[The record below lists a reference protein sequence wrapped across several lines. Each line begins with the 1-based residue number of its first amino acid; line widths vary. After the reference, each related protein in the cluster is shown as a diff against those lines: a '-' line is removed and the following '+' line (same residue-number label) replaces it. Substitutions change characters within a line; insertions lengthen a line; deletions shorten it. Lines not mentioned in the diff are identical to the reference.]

1 MKRKI
6 LTLLSVT
13 TALALSSVCVMAQTT
28 NEQTSEQTT
37 EQTSAASGQ
46 NEDREFD
53 KNILMGTVLSCNDGT
68 ITIQTSPGR
77 RGGGRFEK
85 PSNEEAADEDL
96 KAPPQTDD
104 EKPYLEP
111 ETDQDQLTQTPP
123 EKPEDGQKPQ
133 GDEKTVIINDST
145 TIYTQEGDTQTQ
157 AQLSD
162 ISEGMMIKVE
172 MTEDSDMQNEQVTA
186 QSVTVSERKER
197 PENQEGTHTDNQ
209 TDQTITD
216 TEEE

>member
-28 NEQTSEQTT
+28 SEQTT
-37 EQTSAASGQ
+37 EQTSVASDQ
-46 NEDREFD
+46 NGDREFD
-53 KNILMGTVLSCNDGT
+53 KNILMGTVLSCDDGT

-77 RGGGRFEK
+77 RGGRQFEK
-85 PSNEEAADEDL
+85 PSNEESADENL
-96 KAPPQTDD
+96 KTPPQTDD
-104 EKPYLEP
+104 EIPDLEP
-111 ETDQDQLTQTPP
+111 ETGQDQLTQTPP
-123 EKPEDGQKPQ
+123 EKPEDGQEPQ
-133 GDEKTVIINDST
+133 AEEKTVLINDST

-172 MTEDSDMQNEQVTA
+172 MTDDSDMQSEQVTA

>member
-6 LTLLSVT
+6 LTLLSLT

-28 NEQTSEQTT
+28 SEQTT
-37 EQTSAASGQ
+37 EQTSVASDQ
-46 NEDREFD
+46 NGDREFD
-53 KNILMGTVLSCNDGT
+53 KNILMGTVLSYDDET

-77 RGGGRFEK
+77 RGCRQFEK
-85 PSNEEAADEDL
+85 LSNEESADENL
-96 KAPPQTDD
+96 KTPPQTDD
-104 EKPYLEP
+104 EIPDLEP
-111 ETDQDQLTQTPP
+111 ETGQDQLTQTPP
-123 EKPEDGQKPQ
+123 EKPEDGQEPQ
-133 GDEKTVIINDST
+133 AEEKTVLITDST

-172 MTEDSDMQNEQVTA
+172 ITDDSDMQSEQVTA

-209 TDQTITD
+209 IDQTITD

>member
-28 NEQTSEQTT
+28 SEQTT
-37 EQTSAASGQ
+37 EQTSVASDQ
-46 NEDREFD
+46 NGDREFD
-53 KNILMGTVLSCNDGT
+53 KNILMGTVLSYDDET

-77 RGGGRFEK
+77 RGGRQFEK
-85 PSNEEAADEDL
+85 LSNEESADENL

-104 EKPYLEP
+104 EIPDLEP
-111 ETDQDQLTQTPP
+111 ETGQDQLTQTPP
-123 EKPEDGQKPQ
+123 EKPDNGQEPK
-133 GDEKTVIINDST
+133 GEEKTVLITDST
-145 TIYTQEGDTQTQ
+145 LIYTQEDGTQTQ

-162 ISEGMMIKVE
+162 ISEGMMIKVK
-172 MTEDSDMQNEQVTA
+172 MAEDSDMQSSQVTA
-186 QSVTVSERKER
+186 QSITVSERKER
-197 PENQEGTHTDNQ
+197 PEKQSDTQTNSQENQSSV
-209 TDQTITD
+209 D

>member
-28 NEQTSEQTT
+28 SEQTT
-37 EQTSAASGQ
+37 EQTSVASDQ
-46 NEDREFD
+46 NGDREFD
-53 KNILMGTVLSCNDGT
+53 KNTLMGTVLSCNDET

-77 RGGGRFEK
+77 RGGRQLQNQSSEDNA
-85 PSNEEAADEDL
+85 SEDL
-96 KAPPQTDD
+96 KAQTQT
-104 EKPYLEP
+104 ES
-111 ETDQDQLTQTPP
+111 ETTETGQDQLTQTLP
-123 EKPEDGQKPQ
+123 EKPDNGQEPK
-133 GDEKTVIINDST
+133 GEEKTVLITDST
-145 TIYTQEGDTQTQ
+145 LIYTQEDGTQTQ

-162 ISEGMMIKVE
+162 ISEGMMIKVK
-172 MTEDSDMQNEQVTA
+172 MAEDSDMQSEQVTA

>member
-28 NEQTSEQTT
+28 SEQTT
-37 EQTSAASGQ
+37 EQTSVASDQ
-46 NEDREFD
+46 NGDREFD
-53 KNILMGTVLSCNDGT
+53 KNILMGTVLSYDDET

-77 RGGGRFEK
+77 RGGRQFEK
-85 PSNEEAADEDL
+85 LSNEESADENL
-96 KAPPQTDD
+96 KTPPQTDD
-104 EKPYLEP
+104 EIPDLEP
-111 ETDQDQLTQTPP
+111 ETGQDQLTQTPP
-123 EKPEDGQKPQ
+123 EKPEDGQEPQ
-133 GDEKTVIINDST
+133 AEEKTVLINDST

-172 MTEDSDMQNEQVTA
+172 MTDDSDMQSEQVTA

>member
-6 LTLLSVT
+6 LTLLFAAATVLS
-13 TALALSSVCVMAQTT
+13 LSSVSVMAQTT
-28 NEQTSEQTT
+28 SEQTSEQTLV
-37 EQTSAASGQ
+37 SSDQ
-46 NEDREFD
+46 NENREFD
-53 KNILMGTVLSCNDGT
+53 KNTLMGTVLSCNDET

-77 RGGGRFEK
+77 RGGRQLQNQSSEDNA
-85 PSNEEAADEDL
+85 SEDL
-96 KAPPQTDD
+96 KAQTQT
-104 EKPYLEP
+104 ES
-111 ETDQDQLTQTPP
+111 ETTETGQDQLTQTLP
-123 EKPEDGQKPQ
+123 EKPDNGQEPK
-133 GDEKTVIINDST
+133 GEEKTVLITDST
-145 TIYTQEGDTQTQ
+145 LIYTQEDGTQTQ

-162 ISEGMMIKVE
+162 ISEGMMIKVK
-172 MTEDSDMQNEQVTA
+172 MAEDSDMQSEQVTA

>member
-53 KNILMGTVLSCNDGT
+53 KNILMGTVLSCDDGT

-77 RGGGRFEK
+77 RGGRQFEK
-85 PSNEEAADEDL
+85 LSNEEAADEDL

-111 ETDQDQLTQTPP
+111 ETNQDQLTQTPP

-209 TDQTITD
+209 IDQTITD

>member
-28 NEQTSEQTT
+28 SEQTT
-37 EQTSAASGQ
+37 EQTSAASDQ
-46 NEDREFD
+46 NGDREFD
-53 KNILMGTVLSCNDGT
+53 KNILMGTVLSCNDET

-77 RGGGRFEK
+77 RGGRQFEK
-85 PSNEEAADEDL
+85 LSDEESADENL
-96 KAPPQTDD
+96 KTPPQTDD
-104 EKPYLEP
+104 EIPDLEP
-111 ETDQDQLTQTPP
+111 ETSQDQLTQTPP

-197 PENQEGTHTDNQ
+197 PENQEGTQTDNQ
-209 TDQTITD
+209 TEQTITD

>member
-6 LTLLSVT
+6 LTLLFAAATVLS
-13 TALALSSVCVMAQTT
+13 LSSVSVMAQTT
-28 NEQTSEQTT
+28 SEQTSEQTPV
-37 EQTSAASGQ
+37 SSGQ
-46 NEDREFD
+46 NENKEFD
-53 KNILMGTVLSCNDGT
+53 KNILMGTVLSCDDET
-68 ITIQTSPGR
+68 ITIQTSSGR
-77 RGGGRFEK
+77 RGGGQLQTQSGEDNA
-85 PSNEEAADEDL
+85 SEDL
-96 KAPPQTDD
+96 KAPPQT
-104 EKPYLEP
+104 ESETT
-111 ETDQDQLTQTPP
+111 ETDQDQLAQTSP
-123 EKPEDGQKPQ
+123 EKPDNGQEPK
-133 GDEKTVIINDST
+133 GEEKTVLITDST
-145 TIYTQEGDTQTQ
+145 LIYTQEDGTQTQ

-172 MTEDSDMQNEQVTA
+172 IAEDSDMQSEQVTA